1 MRNGNYLYFL
11 GTSVVKHI
19 LVEINIYFEKL
30 KLPLRIFKFLNLHK
44 FDFPLQNSNKVFIV
58 FINL

>member
-1 MRNGNYLYFL
+1 MRNENYLYFL

-30 KLPLRIFKFLNLHK
+30 KFALRIFKYFANEN
-44 FDFPLQNSNKVFIV
+44 QSI
-58 FINL
+58 